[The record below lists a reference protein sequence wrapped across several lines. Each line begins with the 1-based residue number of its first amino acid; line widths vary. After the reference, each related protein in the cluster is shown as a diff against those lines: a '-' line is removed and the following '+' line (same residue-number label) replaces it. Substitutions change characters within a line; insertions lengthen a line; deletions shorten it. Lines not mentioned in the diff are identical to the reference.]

1 MDWLKKAPTAVVVS
15 VVLVCGVAV
24 LAVLGGFVALE
35 IAGKPTDDYRGF
47 INTIANLIILPL
59 AGVGTIA
66 ATSAARSASK
76 AEDNTNGTLTALN
89 AQVKHL
95 EGQVADMR
103 AANTERQG
111 GAS

>member
-35 IAGKPTDDYRGF
+35 IAGKPTDDYRTF
-47 INTIANLIILPL
+47 INTIANLIVLPL

-66 ATSAARSASK
+66 ATAAAKSASK
-76 AEDNTNGTLTALN
+76 AEDNTNGNLTALQ
-89 AQVKHL
+89 AEVKRL
-95 EGQVADMR
+95 SSMQA
-103 AANTERQG
+103 TETDKR
-111 GAS
+111 